1 MKKTEKIWLLVT
13 GNRKGNKEHSIL
25 SEIEA
30 NKDSQSEFNELKNTW
45 ALLSSMKEMPSNE
58 VDELY
63 SRFKEQIPPQSFSLR
78 SLFSHYSKY
87 AAILVMGM
95 ILSYLSINIFNI
107 PGDSAFVKEKYTTV
121 IADKEQISKI
131 VLPDSTVVWINSESK
146 ITYNSKFS
154 VNNRNIELVGQA
166 YFHAAKNK
174 KIPLVVSAG
183 ELEVNVLGTKFD
195 VCAFPENG
203 NIRVILE
210 SGKVHLNSKNKKS
223 FDYEL
228 SPGEMATYYPSNN
241 KVVTK
246 KVESQW
252 YTSWKEGI
260 LIFKEDPMSVV
271 ISALQHRYNIDIE
284 VKNPEIYNSV
294 FNAKIGNEP
303 LDKVLRS
310 IEFSCSLKATIIRDS
325 GSTNSKLKVV
335 LSK

>member
-1 MKKTEKIWLLVT
+1 MKNTKKIWQLVT
-13 GNRKGNKEHSIL
+13 GNRNGNKKHSIL

-45 ALLSSMKEMPSNE
+45 ALLSSMKEMPAKE

-63 SRFKEQIPPQSFSLR
+63 SRFKDQIPSQSFSLR

-87 AAILVMGM
+87 AAMLVLGM
-95 ILSYLSINIFNI
+95 ILSYLSINVFNLS
-107 PGDSAFVKEKYTTV
+107 GDSTFGTGKYTTV

-131 VLPDSTVVWINSESK
+131 ILPDSTVVWINSGSK
-146 ITYNSKFS
+146 ITYDNKFS
-154 VNNRNIELVGQA
+154 VKNRKIELIGQA
-166 YFHAAKNK
+166 FFHAAKNK
-174 KIPLVVSAG
+174 KIPLIVSAG
-183 ELEVNVLGTKFD
+183 ELEIKVLGTKFD
-195 VCAFPENG
+195 VCAFPEDG

-241 KVVTK
+241 KVTTK
-246 KVESQW
+246 RVESQW

-271 ISALQHRYNIDIE
+271 ISKLQHRYNIEIE

-325 GSTNSKLKVV
+325 GSNNSKLKVV